1 MGALGTLAGIIWL
14 IIIIAGILAV
24 LMPFFVLRIRNEMI
38 KLNENMSKII
48 ELLSGKR
55 GTPESTDKGI
65 KMCPHCGRENR
76 QEDSICL
83 SCGKALV

>member
-55 GTPESTDKGI
+55 GASGSMDKGM
-65 KMCPHCGRENR
+65 KMCPQCGRENR
-76 QEDSICL
+76 REDSTCI

>member
-1 MGALGTLAGIIWL
+1 MGALGTLAGVIWL

-48 ELLSGKR
+48 ELLGGNR
-55 GTPESTDKGI
+55 GASISADKGI
-65 KMCPHCGRENR
+65 NMCPHCGRENR
-76 QEDSICL
+76 QDASTCL